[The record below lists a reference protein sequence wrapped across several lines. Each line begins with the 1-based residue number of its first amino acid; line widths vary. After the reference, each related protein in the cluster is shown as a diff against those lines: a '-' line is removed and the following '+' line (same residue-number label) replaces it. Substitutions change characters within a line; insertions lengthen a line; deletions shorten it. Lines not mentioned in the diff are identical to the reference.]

1 MVLSWARPACSC
13 RQPNLC
19 QAPCLA
25 RRARAPGPQLGSGPA
40 PTADVA
46 LERSLPAQCAACQPT
61 ASSGFSTRPYP
72 TLPYAGV
79 ADGVGSWADYPI
91 PVDAGIYARLL
102 MTHAKAAAAG
112 LAPSALAPLTVM
124 RAAHSK
130 TLVQV
135 RARIW

>member
-1 MVLSWARPACSC
+1 MCCLSAH
-13 RQPNLC
+13 
-19 QAPCLA
+19 
-25 RRARAPGPQLGSGPA
+25 G
-40 PTADVA
+40 V
-46 LERSLPAQCAACQPT
+46 ERFQH
-61 ASSGFSTRPYP
+61 P